1 VTSARKIALVTGVL
15 FIITIIAS
23 IPAQYILY
31 APVLDNA
38 DYIISAGA
46 DSLVQWGA
54 FLEVITALAC
64 IGTAVVLFPIVK
76 RQNES
81 VALGYVAVRVLEA
94 AIIFAGIVSLIS
106 VVALRQGFA
115 GAADTAPAPLLAVGK
130 SLVAVHDSTFLLGP
144 GILAGLGNG
153 ILLGYLMYS
162 SGLVP
167 QRIALLALIGGPL
180 VSASGIAML
189 LGLYEPVSLWAVIAT
204 IPEFIWEL
212 LLSIWLIVKGFNPS
226 AKILSELNTTDLN
239 GSDEESGKLSLSKA

>member
-1 VTSARKIALVTGVL
+1 MTSARKIALVTGVL

-23 IPAQYILY
+23 IPAQFILY

-46 DSLVQWGA
+46 DSRVQWGA

-64 IGTAVVLFPIVK
+64 IGTAVVMFPIVK
-76 RQNES
+76 RQNEA

-94 AIIFAGIVSLIS
+94 ATIFAGIVSLIS

-115 GAADTAPAPLLAVGK
+115 GAADADAPLLAVGK

-167 QRIALLALIGGPL
+167 QRMALLALIGGLL

-204 IPEFIWEL
+204 IPEFFWEL
-212 LLSIWLIVKGFNPS
+212 LLGIWLIVKGFNPS
-226 AKILSELNTTDLN
+226 AKILSEPNTTDLN
-239 GSDEESGKLSLSKA
+239 ASDEESGKLSLSKA